1 MAEQTATERQ
11 DLDELGRQRAIRSGF
26 RDFWRRFKRNRLA
39 VVGIAI
45 LILMYVVAI
54 AAPIISQHEPNRIF
68 LGNRFASPSTT
79 HWLGTDETGRDVFT
93 RLIYGSRI
101 SLSVGLIATTLAL
114 LLGSAVG
121 GTGGFVGG
129 VVDSALMRIVDGMLA
144 IPTFFLALL
153 ILALFGPSLRN
164 VIIVIGL
171 TSWMVVA
178 RVVRSEVLRAKNE
191 EYVTA
196 ATSIG
201 ASPVRV
207 LMRHIMPQA
216 MPSMIVAA
224 TLGVAYAIIVESSLS
239 FLGLGV
245 VPPTPTWGNML
256 SGAQSYI
263 WNRPDLAIYPGLMI
277 LLSVLA
283 FNMVGDALRD
293 TLDPRQ
299 TGE

>member
-256 SGAQSYI
+256 SGAQAYI
-263 WNRPDLAIYPGLMI
+263 WNRPDLAIYPGMMI

>member
-1 MAEQTATERQ
+1 MAERAAPEQEH
-11 DLDELGRQRAIRSGF
+11 LDELGRERAIRGGF
-26 RDFWRRFKRNRLA
+26 RDFWRRFSRNRLA
-39 VVGIAI
+39 VVGIAV

-54 AAPIISQHEPNRIF
+54 AAPVISQHEPNRIF

-101 SLSVGLIATTLAL
+101 SLTVGLIATTLAL
-114 LLGSAVG
+114 LLGSVVG

-129 VVDSALMRIVDGMLA
+129 VVDSALMRVVDGMLA

-207 LMRHIMPQA
+207 LTRHIMPQA

-256 SGAQSYI
+256 SGAQAYI

>member
-1 MAEQTATERQ
+1 MVADATETRRF
-11 DLDELGRQRAIRSGF
+11 DELGRERVVRSGL
-26 RDFWRRFKRNRLA
+26 RYFWRRFRRNRLA
-39 VVGIAI
+39 VIGIVI
-45 LILMYVVAI
+45 LLILVATAI
-54 AAPIISQHEPNRIF
+54 AAPLLTPHEPNRIT
-68 LGNRFASPSTT
+68 LGQRFTGITSE

-93 RLIYGSRI
+93 RLLYGARI
-101 SLSVGLIATTLAL
+101 SLVVAFTATVLSIV
-114 LLGSAVG
+114 LGAAIGGVG
-121 GTGGFVGG
+121 GFLGGIT
-129 VVDSALMRIVDGMLA
+129 DSILMRIVDGMLA

-164 VIIVIGL
+164 VILVIGF
-171 TSWMVVA
+171 TAWMVVA

-201 ASPVRV
+201 ASPFRI
-207 LMRHIMPQA
+207 LIRHVMPQA
-216 MPSMIVAA
+216 FPSLIVAA
-224 TLGVAYAIIVESSLS
+224 TLGIAYAVIVESSLS

-256 SGAQSYI
+256 SGSQAYI
-263 WNRPDLAIYPGLMI
+263 WNRPDLALYPGLMI

-299 TGE
+299 LSN